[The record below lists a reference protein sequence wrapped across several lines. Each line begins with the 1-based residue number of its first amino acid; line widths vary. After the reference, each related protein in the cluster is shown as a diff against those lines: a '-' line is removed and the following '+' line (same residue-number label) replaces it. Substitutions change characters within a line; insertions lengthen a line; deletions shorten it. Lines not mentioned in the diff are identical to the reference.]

1 MPVTR
6 SLSRREFL
14 FLPALGGDRT
24 AVLSCERLYMQYVDT
39 QLSVPT
45 PPLVDGLDQE
55 VLSTLTAD
63 ELFDQLEQRLQS
75 AAAVRVVDGGWLS
88 PGDFRGRLESILAR
102 FEARGGRVTV
112 DAAPAPTGPPSKT

>member
-1 MPVTR
+1 VTR

-14 FLPALGGDRT
+14 FLQAPGGDRT
-24 AVLSCERLYMQYVDT
+24 AVLSCERLYMRYVDT
-39 QLSVPT
+39 QLSAR
-45 PPLVDGLDQE
+45 PPVLVDGLDQE

-63 ELFDQLEQRLQS
+63 ELFDQLEHSLQP

-88 PGDFRGRLESILAR
+88 REDFRGRLEPVLAR

-112 DAAPAPTGPPSKT
+112 DPAPLPTRPPAKT